1 MDYWNMAIYVYITIA
16 GVTLIPSIFNL
27 IGKVPLHPGGSSFN
41 ESDYFSEVAKKKL
54 EQHFTRI
61 QGTLGFWKKQ
71 AAIYRSFHL
80 YCVLWTILSS
90 WAVPLIGAITPE
102 TGDSNAK
109 WLLVTISSH
118 VALSLSFHRGL
129 KVAEGVKSFRL
140 GESEFYDLYRRLLDQ
155 PKLFG
160 ENEDQQIERY
170 FTEVEQVRRLV
181 RSSETDSLPIIESV
195 KQLQ

>member
-1 MDYWNMAIYVYITIA
+1 
-16 GVTLIPSIFNL
+16 
-27 IGKVPLHPGGSSFN
+27 
-41 ESDYFSEVAKKKL
+41 
-54 EQHFTRI
+54 
-61 QGTLGFWKKQ
+61 
-71 AAIYRSFHL
+71 
-80 YCVLWTILSS
+80 
-90 WAVPLIGAITPE
+90 
-102 TGDSNAK
+102 
-109 WLLVTISSH
+109 
-118 VALSLSFHRGL
+118 
-129 KVAEGVKSFRL
+129 VKSFRL